1 MAPECPRPQW
11 GTLLTGAARATSP
24 RLYVVHALADQSL
37 ADEVAVRLI
46 DRGMVLSGAGPPSR
60 GGQAS
65 AASAPDRLR
74 AASVV
79 VVLLT
84 SKAVADPSVQHD
96 AATAVAQARLDPSKV
111 IVPVL
116 LDPGTDPDA
125 TFAGDSWLVP
135 PSNRADD
142 VARAVFETVRL
153 APDLGSTGSRTPTVS
168 DPEREA
174 ESVAEVRAA
183 IAGTQA
189 RRRAVA
195 AAVAILLLANIALV
209 ALAVATHGD
218 NVAPLLLT
226 MISPLITFVGVL
238 LGFSLGRRDLAY
250 RRFGDRR

>member
-1 MAPECPRPQW
+1 M
-11 GTLLTGAARATSP
+11 TGAERATSP
-24 RLYVVHALADQSL
+24 RVHVVNALADQSL

-46 DRGMVLSGAGPPSR
+46 ERGMVLSGAGHPSR

-65 AASAPDRLR
+65 ATSAADRLR

-79 VVLLT
+79 VVLLS

-96 AATAVAQARLDPSKV
+96 AATAVAQARLDPTKLV
-111 IVPVL
+111 FPVL
-116 LDPGTDPDA
+116 LDPGADPDA
-125 TFAGDSWLVP
+125 TFAGHSWLVP
-135 PSNRADD
+135 SSNRADD
-142 VARAVFETVRL
+142 VARAVFQAVHLARILELTGTGATTVF
-153 APDLGSTGSRTPTVS
+153 
-168 DPEREA
+168 DPELEA

-195 AAVAILLLANIALV
+195 AAVAILLLANSALV

>member
-1 MAPECPRPQW
+1 M
-11 GTLLTGAARATSP
+11 
-24 RLYVVHALADQSL
+24 
-37 ADEVAVRLI
+37 
-46 DRGMVLSGAGPPSR
+46 
-60 GGQAS
+60 
-65 AASAPDRLR
+65 
-74 AASVV
+74 
-79 VVLLT
+79 
-84 SKAVADPSVQHD
+84 
-96 AATAVAQARLDPSKV
+96 

-116 LDPGTDPDA
+116 LDPGADPDA
-125 TFAGDSWLVP
+125 TFAGHSWLVP
-135 PSNRADD
+135 SSNRADD
-142 VARAVFETVRL
+142 VARAVFQAVHLARILELTGTGATTVF
-153 APDLGSTGSRTPTVS
+153 
-168 DPEREA
+168 DPELEA

-195 AAVAILLLANIALV
+195 AAVAILLLANSALV